1 MVLYLLRHAEA
12 ENIAA
17 SDFQRRLTPKGEKQ
31 AARLGRFCNRE
42 GIIPEVILSSPVLRA
57 RQTAEGV
64 ASFLSE
70 VPCHEAPW
78 AACGMSPEQALGEL
92 GAYAKFSSIL
102 LVGHQPDLGFLAA
115 ALLGLPRSY
124 ALRVRKGLLMGIE
137 SEPTF
142 RLGAGELQFFIP
154 VNFLGS

>member
-1 MVLYLLRHAEA
+1 MLLYLLRHAEA

-31 AARLGRFCNRE
+31 ATLLGKFCQRE
-42 GIIPEVILSSPVLRA
+42 GIIPELILSSPVLRA

-64 ASFLSE
+64 SRFLPE
-70 VPCHEAPW
+70 VPCQEATW
-78 AACGMSPEQALGEL
+78 AACGMAPAQALEEL
-92 GAYAKFSSIL
+92 RVYKKFSSIL
-102 LVGHQPDLGFLAA
+102 LVGHQPDLGYLAA
-115 ALLGLPRSY
+115 AFLGIHHAR

-137 SEPTF
+137 TGSML
-142 RLGAGELQFFIP
+142 RLGGGELQFFIP